1 MEGPGLQRIQT
12 CRDRGG
18 HAAVRGCGGLRRRGQ
33 RAPQRAPT
41 CPAGAGGRPG
51 AAAGPARS
59 RERGA
64 QDRTPQARWPERA
77 KAPGRS
83 RSRTLGRGE
92 PRRGAE
98 AAQPQSGPARSLPS
112 PEEEE
117 APRQAGGQRG
127 LQRRCRSPAVGRR
140 LLRGISSPA
149 AAVPPR
155 LPSSSRPQTLR
166 KEPAGALSRS
176 VRSTCR
182 RQRARQPR
190 PARQDPPP
198 PRLPAPPPPAPAACR
213 GCLPAPRPPPAPPAR
228 GAAGR
233 PGAAVTGAGAG
244 ASAAF
249 TGGRVPLRLPEG
261 RPRRAG
267 GDRRRLV
274 APDPRLPAPRLPR
287 ALRHPRQPR
296 GGSAQAGV
304 VRVFTPGS
312 RFLLSRSSRA
322 GPGPF

>member
-1 MEGPGLQRIQT
+1 MQP
-12 CRDRGG
+12 C
-18 HAAVRGCGGLRRRGQ
+18 
-33 RAPQRAPT
+33 
-41 CPAGAGGRPG
+41 G
-51 AAAGPARS
+51 AAAGSGGGGSGRRSGHRPARPAWGTGGGGRQRRAPARS

-77 KAPGRS
+77 KPPS
-83 RSRTLGRGE
+83 RSRIRTAGRGE

-176 VRSTCR
+176 ARSTCR
-182 RQRARQPR
+182 RQRARQA
-190 PARQDPPP
+190 PACPAGPSVRPP
-198 PRLPAPPPPAPAACR
+198 PRLPAPPPAPAACR
-213 GCLPAPRPPPAPPAR
+213 GCLPAPRPPAAPPSR
-228 GAAGR
+228 GAAGW
-233 PGAAVTGAGAG
+233 PGAAVTGAG

-267 GDRRRLV
+267 GDGRRLV
-274 APDPRLPAPRLPR
+274 APDPRLPAPRLPAPRLPR

-304 VRVFTPGS
+304 VRVFAPGS